1 MSEPQVTIDRLLV
14 GVSGSI
20 AVLNLPTYLV
30 ALRATFA
37 TEVRVIMTGGAARL
51 LPPATVALLCD
62 EVFLDEDPTAQKR
75 RGHIE
80 LGNWADMFLV
90 LPASANT
97 LGQVANGLAHNLLTT
112 TVLASR
118 TPVVFCPNLNRT
130 MWSKKAVQRNLRTLA
145 EDGHLVVE
153 PEHAPAF
160 EVGTGEMTDT
170 LVLPEPNVLVRHLR
184 SMLHQIEASTE
195 NRR

>member
-1 MSEPQVTIDRLLV
+1 MSEPQTGIERLLV

-37 TEVRVIMTGGAARL
+37 AEVRVIMTGGAARL
-51 LPPATVALLCD
+51 LPPSTVALVCD
-62 EVFLDEDPTAQKR
+62 EVLLDEDPTVQKKP
-75 RGHIE
+75 GHIE
-80 LGNWADMFLV
+80 LANWADMFLV

-97 LGQVANGLAHNLLTT
+97 IGQVANGLAHNLLTT

-130 MWSKKAVQRNLRTLA
+130 MWSKKAVQRNLRTLE

-153 PEHAPAF
+153 PEHAPAY

-170 LVLPEPNVLVRHLR
+170 LVLPEPDVLVQYLR
-184 SMLHQIEASTE
+184 DVIGVTTGG
-195 NRR
+195 R

>member
-1 MSEPQVTIDRLLV
+1 MSIERLLV

-37 TEVRVIMTGGAARL
+37 AEVRVIMTGGAARL
-51 LPPATVALLCD
+51 LPPSTVALVCD
-62 EVFLDEDPTAQKR
+62 EVLLDEHPTVQKKP
-75 RGHIE
+75 GHIE
-80 LGNWADMFLV
+80 LANWADMFLV

-97 LGQVANGLAHNLLTT
+97 IGQVANGLAHNLLTT

-130 MWSKKAVQRNLRTLA
+130 MWSKKAVQRNLRTLE
-145 EDGHLVVE
+145 EDEHLVVE
-153 PEHAPAF
+153 PEHAPAY

-170 LVLPEPNVLVRHLR
+170 FVMPEPDVLVQHLR
-184 SMLHQIEASTE
+184 DIVGVTAGG
-195 NRR
+195 R

>member
-1 MSEPQVTIDRLLV
+1 LSGQQVSIERLLV

-30 ALRATFA
+30 ALRAAFA
-37 TEVRVIMTGGAARL
+37 AEVRVIMTGGAARI
-51 LPPATVALLCD
+51 LPPSTVALVCD
-62 EVFLDEDPTAQKR
+62 EVLLDEDPTAQKKP
-75 RGHIE
+75 GHIE
-80 LGNWADMFLV
+80 LANWADVFLV

-130 MWSKKAVQRNLRTLA
+130 MWSKKAVQRNLRTLE

-153 PEHAPAF
+153 PEHAPAY

-170 LVLPEPNVLVRHLR
+170 LVLPEPDVLVQHLR
-184 SMLHQIEASTE
+184 DIIGVTTE
-195 NRR
+195 GR